1 MCDNLL
7 KPPAERAAGGRTW
20 QDVRN
25 PSQKG
30 CCVSDSEVTY
40 IYILS
45 TYWEGLCFSRS
56 LAKEQESMV
65 YQTSMQLSQ
74 RCREIRVSSA

>member
-40 IYILS
+40 IYI
-45 TYWEGLCFSRS
+45 Y
-56 LAKEQESMV
+56 
-65 YQTSMQLSQ
+65 YQRIGKGCVSQ
-74 RCREIRVSSA
+74 GHWPKSKRAWFIRHQCNFHRDAGKSA